1 MIGIY
6 GWIVAGATAA
16 VLSALLFFA
25 ERRLDNAQDE
35 IVQLMFDVK
44 TAVDVNVSNQE
55 DIAECEEINV
65 ENARKR
71 DAALLV
77 AQTAVGQLEIVE
89 TELEG
94 LIDDAFETDDTE
106 CRILDERLPADFSS
120 WLCLDQAANCR
131 SV

>member
-1 MIGIY
+1 M
-6 GWIVAGATAA
+6 
-16 VLSALLFFA
+16 LSALLFFA

-106 CRILDERLPADFSS
+106 CRTLLDDLPADFVS
-120 WLCLDQAANCR
+120 WLCLDTAENCR
-131 SV
+131 PD